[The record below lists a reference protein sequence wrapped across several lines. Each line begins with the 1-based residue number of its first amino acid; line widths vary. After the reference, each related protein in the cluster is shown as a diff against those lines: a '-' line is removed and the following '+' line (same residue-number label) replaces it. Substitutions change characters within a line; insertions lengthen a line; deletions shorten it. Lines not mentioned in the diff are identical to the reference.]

1 MLRTV
6 QSLPLERAFDT
17 GLRPDPFPDRAASL
31 LPGLLAATRTGL
43 PPASDDELTTAD
55 QPPTRSTSCL
65 LGARE
70 RLSEQLL
77 RSRCIP
83 SGMELFT
90 ASGRP
95 PWDVIVSAIDTTD
108 YMILILG
115 GRYGDR
121 WERRGQLH

>member
-43 PPASDDELTTAD
+43 PQASDDELTTTH

-70 RLSEQLL
+70 NLIEFRYNRRRLHSALGYRTPQEVHDEYLNSQL
-77 RSRCIP
+77 
-83 SGMELFT
+83 
-90 ASGRP
+90 A
-95 PWDVIVSAIDTTD
+95 A
-108 YMILILG
+108 
-115 GRYGDR
+115 
-121 WERRGQLH
+121 